1 MEVDGCNVDAV
12 DGDASAVELDEP
24 EERDE
29 EGALPPPVRP
39 TTPTFSLASTESEK
53 LWSTSGRPCGEMGG
67 EQWEYSGHRMV
78 GIEQFE
84 PMGARLDW
92 KT

>member
-29 EGALPPPVRP
+29 EGTLPRSRA
-39 TTPTFSLASTESEK
+39 TDHANLFSRL
-53 LWSTSGRPCGEMGG
+53 
-67 EQWEYSGHRMV
+67 HR
-78 GIEQFE
+78 E
-84 PMGARLDW
+84 
-92 KT
+92 